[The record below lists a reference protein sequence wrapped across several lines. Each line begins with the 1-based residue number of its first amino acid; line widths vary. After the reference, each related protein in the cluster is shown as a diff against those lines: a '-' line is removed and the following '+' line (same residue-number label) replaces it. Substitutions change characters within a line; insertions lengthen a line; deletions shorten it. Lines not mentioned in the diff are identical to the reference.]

1 MGSGFRVLNVLNPEP
16 TLGFPPNPVFRH
28 LPGHRITVN
37 PEQVGS
43 LPDAAFRALQGA
55 GDKHF
60 LELLTGVVVAHAPV
74 EHFLHERFELFA
86 HGYRNSRPDRSR

>member
-1 MGSGFRVLNVLNPEP
+1 MGFRGCTLKAEP
-16 TLGFPPNPVFRH
+16 RPRTDQVFSDPVFRH

-37 PEQVGS
+37 PEQVGR

-86 HGYRNSRPDRSR
+86 HGYCNSRPDRSR